1 MTVYGGDTIGGP
13 AGFTY
18 TAIFLAGGRE
28 QILEAL
34 AEIRYSG
41 WVGPQE
47 GDWVVAIPGRPH
59 GAVAGAKMTAADV
72 AQQVSGTTA
81 AGALAATVD
90 NDKLLTLW
98 AYNAGEDAGE
108 YVSDPQVAR
117 PGDDEAGFEPEGSEN
132 APFMATACGVPDLAE
147 ALEELLAEELGE
159 SMNESE
165 RLTAIVRLLGLP
177 DWIVAAS
184 SLPKDVPGGP
194 RAKEFTK
201 LGAGKEGVAGAV
213 SGAVKGI
220 VRKKA

>member
-13 AGFTY
+13 TGFTY
-18 TAIFLAGGRE
+18 TAIFLAGSRE
-28 QILEAL
+28 QILDAL
-34 AEIRYSG
+34 VAVRYSG

-47 GDWVVAIPGRPH
+47 EGWVVAVPGRPH
-59 GAVAGAKMTAADV
+59 GAVAGAKMTAAGV
-72 AQQVSGTTA
+72 AQHVSRTTG
-81 AGALAATVD
+81 AGAVAATVD
-90 NDKLLTLW
+90 DDKLLTLW

-132 APFMATACGVPDLAE
+132 ASFIAAACGVPESTE
-147 ALEELLAEELGE
+147 ALEEILAEELGE
-159 SMNESE
+159 STNESE

-194 RAKEFTK
+194 RAKEFTR